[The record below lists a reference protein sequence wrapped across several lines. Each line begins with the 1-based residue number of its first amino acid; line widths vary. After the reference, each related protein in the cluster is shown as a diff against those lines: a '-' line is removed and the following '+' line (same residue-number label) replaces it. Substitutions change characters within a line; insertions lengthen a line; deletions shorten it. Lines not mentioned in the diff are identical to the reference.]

1 MDGSF
6 FGAFRSCCTSSPLFP
21 SSRTCLFTSFPP
33 LFFPRV
39 LSPSAYSLPHP
50 SHTLLA
56 LIPLSVNAVSHFTRI
71 RAFTT
76 ARHRLFIIRTPVVD
90 TRFLSLLHLRLIV
103 PHLVPFLYRSPAPT
117 PLLASTIPLPTPYYT
132 PSLWFTLLAM
142 PLVTITEIYTS
153 IGWRCT

>member
-6 FGAFRSCCTSSPLFP
+6 IWAFRSCCTSSPLLP
-21 SSRTCLFTSFPP
+21 SSRTCLFISFSP

-39 LSPSAYSLPHP
+39 LSPSTYSLPHP

-90 TRFLSLLHLRLIV
+90 TRFLSLHLCLIV
-103 PHLVPFLYRSPAPT
+103 PHLVPFLYRSPAHT
-117 PLLASTIPLPTPYYT
+117 PLLVGAVASLKSYHHSGRSAT
-132 PSLWFTLLAM
+132 PS
-142 PLVTITEIYTS
+142 
-153 IGWRCT
+153 IGLHF